1 METSRLRHFR
11 MVVETQNLRR
21 AAELLRISHSG
32 LSKSLKALE
41 AELGLTLVMPAGRGL
56 VVTDD
61 GLRVYARSEQVLRAV
76 EALGDPEVTQPV
88 VKVRLGTF
96 EVFTSFFIGDLVREH
111 FGDAEVEV
119 HELVPGR
126 LEEALL
132 GSRIDIGITYE
143 PVPRAGVDYT
153 KVASVRMGTF
163 VRHDAFADT
172 PFAEIPFV
180 VPVQPIDG
188 TASGVRGSDAWPA
201 ERFPRRDVYRV
212 DVLTTGLT
220 LVRQGLC
227 AVFMPEFV
235 ARLHDATVDAP
246 YRLRELP
253 RPTGMPAVNRDV
265 YIVKRESTPETAT
278 MKKIARALRTLR

>member
-41 AELGLTLVMPAGRGL
+41 AELGLTLIMPSGRGL

-61 GLRVYARSEQVLRAV
+61 GHRIYARSEEVLRAV
-76 EALGDPEVTQPV
+76 DGLTGRNEAVPRL
-88 VKVRLGTF
+88 KVRLGSF
-96 EVFTSFFIGDLVREH
+96 EVFTSFFIGDLVREQ

-132 GSRIDIGITYE
+132 SERIDIGITYD

-153 KVASVRMGTF
+153 KIVSVRMGTF
-163 VRHDAFADT
+163 VRHDVFHDVKLAD
-172 PFAEIPFV
+172 IPFV

-188 TASGVRGSDAWPA
+188 STSGVRGSDAWPA
-201 ERFPRRDVYRV
+201 ERFPRRATYRV
-212 DVLTTGLT
+212 DILTTGLT

-235 ARLHDATVDAP
+235 ARLHDATVDEP
-246 YRLRELP
+246 YRLRELA
-253 RPTGMPAVNRDV
+253 RPHGMPAIHRDV
-265 YIVKRESTPETAT
+265 YIVKRESTPEDTT
-278 MKKIARALRTLR
+278 MKKIARALRQLG

>member
-1 METSRLRHFR
+1 

-61 GLRVYARSEQVLRAV
+61 GHRVYARSEQVLRAV
-76 EALGDPEVTQPV
+76 DALTDPESTQEV

-163 VRHDAFADT
+163 VRHDAFADI
-172 PFAEIPFV
+172 PFGEIPFV

-188 TASGVRGSDAWPA
+188 TTSGVRGSDAWPA

-235 ARLHDATVDAP
+235 ARLHDAIVDVP

-253 RPTGMPAVNRDV
+253 RPAGMPAVHRDV
-265 YIVKRESTPETAT
+265 FIVKRESTPETAA